1 MNVLSESPA
10 PAPAKAS
17 LIEDC
22 IDIWFKPS
30 AVFARRSG
38 AGWFGPFAVS
48 AVLLVALYY
57 AAAGSMQGVLD
68 AEVTKAIASAKAENP
83 NMTGEQLATMQTVIE
98 KSIQFGGLVGLP
110 VALFIL
116 GFGVWLVSRLLGG
129 ILSLGGGIM
138 VASFAYLPKALEL
151 LLVIVQG
158 MVLDTSAWNGRYK
171 FSWGA
176 GRFMEPSETQGL
188 YNLIGR
194 VDAFTIWVTILIALG
209 LIHAAKVE
217 KTKAYAGAAVVWI
230 LGAIPAIYQLAT
242 GK

>member
-1 MNVLSESPA
+1 MVSDSPT

-22 IDIWFKPS
+22 IDIWFTPS
-30 AVFARRSG
+30 SVFARRSG

-48 AVLLVALYY
+48 AVLLAVLFY
-57 AAAGSMQGVLD
+57 ASMGSMQAFFD
-68 AEVTKAIASAKAENP
+68 AEVTRAVAAARAENP
-83 NMTGEQLATMQTVIE
+83 AITGEQLATMQTVME
-98 KSIQFGGLVGLP
+98 KSMQFGGLIGLP
-110 VALFIL
+110 VALFVL
-116 GFGVWLVSRLLGG
+116 GFGVWLASRLLGG
-129 ILSLGGGIM
+129 VLSLGGGIM
-138 VASFAYLPKALEL
+138 VASFAYLPRALEM

-158 MVLDTSAWNGRYK
+158 MVLDTSTWAGRYK
-171 FSWGA
+171 YSWGV
-176 GRFMEPSETQGL
+176 GRFMEPGETQGL

-217 KTKAYAGAAVVWI
+217 KTKAFAGAAVVWV
-230 LGAIPAIYQLAT
+230 LGAIPAIIQLAT